1 MAEYDTKLVVAGV
14 NYRKTALDIRS
25 KFALTTE
32 NIKGIYED
40 FATHSPGH
48 FFILSTCN
56 RTEIYSFTPQ
66 PKQLLEVFA
75 RYSAATA
82 QETEEYTFVKTGDE
96 AIHHLYRVASG
107 LDSQILGDYEII
119 GQLKNAFALAKA
131 HKRAGGYLEKL
142 VNGALQ
148 ASRQVRNRTTV
159 SDGTTSVS
167 YAVIQLLKKNLA
179 ETDNANVCLM
189 GMGKFGELTLK
200 NIQHYLPQHRLT
212 VINRNEER
220 AQQVSAKYA
229 VPYRPIENSDEVLK
243 QSDILV
249 VATGAAHPIVS
260 KAQIENSPV
269 RMVFDLS
276 VPSNVSADVK
286 QLKGVEFYDIDSLS
300 GIINETLTRRTN
312 EVPFALEIIDEH
324 ISEFKE
330 WEMRRALYVPVLN

>member
-1 MAEYDTKLVVAGV
+1 MEKYQTRLVVAGV
-14 NYRKTALDIRS
+14 NYRKTALEIRS

-32 NIKGIYED
+32 HVKSIYADVE
-40 FATHSPGH
+40 FILPGD

-56 RTEIYSFTPQ
+56 RTEIYCTTNQPQ
-66 PKQLLEVFA
+66 QLLNVFS
-75 RYSAATA
+75 RYSNATPE
-82 QETEEYTFVKTGDE
+82 ETEEYTFVKTGDE

-142 VNGALQ
+142 VNGSLQ
-148 ASRQVRNRTTV
+148 ASRQVRNRTSV

-167 YAVIQLLKKNLA
+167 YAVIRLLKQKLA
-179 ETDNANVCLM
+179 ESESANICLM
-189 GMGKFGELTLK
+189 GMGKFGELTLR
-200 NIQHYLPQHRLT
+200 NLQHYLPQHRLT

-220 AQQVSAKYA
+220 AQQVSEKYA
-229 VPYRPIENSDEVLK
+229 VPYVKMEQCNEVLR
-243 QSDILV
+243 QSDIVV
-249 VATGAAHPIVS
+249 VATGADHPIVT

-286 QLKGVEFYDIDSLS
+286 QLQNVEFYDIDSLS
-300 GIINETLTRRTN
+300 EIINETLTRRTN

-324 ISEFKE
+324 IREFKE
-330 WEMRRALYVPVLN
+330 WEARRALYVPVLN